1 MVRIYQEGLCS
12 KELKN
17 QIGETIYD
25 FSNLNP
31 IYKLIIDYLESKGI
45 HSYYLRSWMNERGHI
60 VIDYGS
66 HSQFIILE
74 EIKDGT
80 T

>member
-1 MVRIYQEGLCS
+1 MTNIYHEGLCS

-17 QIGETIYD
+17 QIGATIYD

-31 IYKLIIDYLESKGI
+31 IYKLIIDYLESQGI
-45 HSYYLRSWMNERGHI
+45 HSYYLRSWMNGNGHI

-66 HSQFIILE
+66 HSKFIILE
-74 EIKDGT
+74 EVKDGIT
-80 T
+80 